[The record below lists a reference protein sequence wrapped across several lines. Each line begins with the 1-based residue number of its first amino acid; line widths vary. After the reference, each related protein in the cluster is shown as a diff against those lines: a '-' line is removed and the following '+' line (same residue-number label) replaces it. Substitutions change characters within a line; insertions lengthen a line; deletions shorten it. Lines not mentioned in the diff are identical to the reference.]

1 MQEVI
6 DTLRGYQSQVLLR
19 LQGIAENDL
28 RKPEADGKW
37 SIADVLAHLADF
49 ELIIAVRL
57 RSMLAS
63 EHPPLQPMEQA
74 QWVARVHRGEPVEEL
89 LEQFR
94 FLREINVRL
103 LERVREDEWTRTG
116 EHPQAGSI
124 SLSAITE
131 RLARHDAKHL
141 GQIDRIRTAHGL
153 PFA

>member
-1 MQEVI
+1 MHEVI
-6 DTLRGYQSQVLLR
+6 DTLRNFQSQVLLR
-19 LQGIAENDL
+19 LQGLGEPELRRKEAE
-28 RKPEADGKW
+28 GKW

-49 ELIIAVRL
+49 ELVIAVRV

-63 EHPPLQPMEQA
+63 EHPALQPMEQA

-94 FLREINVRL
+94 FVRELNVRL
-103 LERVREDEWTRTG
+103 LERVRDDEWARTG

-124 SLSAITE
+124 SLAAITE

-141 GQIDRIRTAHGL
+141 GQIDRIRTVHGL
-153 PFA
+153 TNG